1 MCIYLGIYFTKLK
14 QNVIANFIINPLVL
28 HLKDLFKDF
37 KSNVR
42 QVAHLFLNVYF
53 KLKIT
58 VLICYDLIMSFYCF

>member
-28 HLKDLFKDF
+28 HLKDLFKDL

-42 QVAHLFLNVYF
+42 QVAHLFLNKYF
-53 KLKIT
+53 
-58 VLICYDLIMSFYCF
+58 

>member
-1 MCIYLGIYFTKLK
+1 MCIYLRIYFTKLK

-28 HLKDLFKDF
+28 HLKDFFQDL

-53 KLKIT
+53 KFTIT
-58 VLICYDLIMSFYCF
+58 ILIYYDLIMSFYCF